1 MTGTDINRSLQ
12 WFGPILGLS
21 LMIAGKAGVE
31 WLGLNGS
38 PLVMLGITVWVALWW
53 VTEAMPIAATSLLPA
68 LLLPLTG
75 ILAAEDTAGAY
86 MDRFILLMMA
96 GFMAALA
103 IERCGLHRRLALAV
117 MLRIGTSPR
126 RLLLGLLTAT
136 ALASMWI
143 ANTAATLIMLLVALA
158 LVARLQAAHAAT
170 GFATALCIAIAWG
183 ASIGGIATPLG
194 TPPNL
199 IYLAALERLTGA
211 APGFLDWMVIAT
223 PISLLLLAAAYLILR
238 RDVPIAAADA
248 TLAGRDVLRSEW
260 SALGPMR
267 RDERIVA
274 VVFGAMVLL
283 WVTRKIDLGLSAEG
297 VMQSVGWAPL
307 LGLGKSVDDSTVAVL
322 GVLLLF
328 LLPSALRRGE
338 RLLDWPTASRIP
350 WEVVLLFGGGLAL
363 AKGFAAS
370 GLSAAVA
377 GTLSGLGGL
386 EPWLVVLVICLVVT
400 FVTEV
405 TSNTAVTTLLMPI
418 LAGFSTASGLPPEV
432 VMLPAA
438 IAASCA
444 FMLPVG
450 TPPNAVVF
458 ASGHVPI
465 AQMARAGLWL
475 NLLGTL
481 IITGLIGASTH

>member
-1 MTGTDINRSLQ
+1 MTANQLLRTL
-12 WFGPILGLS
+12 GPMAGILL
-21 LMIAGKAGVE
+21 IVAGKTGVAVAGMS
-31 WLGLNGS
+31 GA
-38 PLVMLGITVWVALWW
+38 PLAMLGITVWVALWW

-68 LLLPLTG
+68 LLLPLCG
-75 ILAAEDTAGAY
+75 ILGSEETAAAY

-117 MLRIGTSPR
+117 LLRVGTSPR
-126 RLLLGLLTAT
+126 RLVLGMLLAT

-143 ANTAATLIMLLVALA
+143 ANTAATLIMLPVALA
-158 LVARLQAAHAAT
+158 LVARLQQSHPVP
-170 GFATALCIAIAWG
+170 GFAAAVCIAIAWG

-199 IYLAALERLTGA
+199 IYLSALEKLTGQV
-211 APGFLDWMVIAT
+211 PGFLDWMAVAT
-223 PISLLLLAAAYLILR
+223 PVSALLVLVAYLILR
-238 RDVPIAAADA
+238 RDVPQSAGDAA
-248 TLAGRDVLRSEW
+248 AGRDVLHAEW
-260 SALGPMR
+260 RALGPVR
-267 RDERIVA
+267 RDEGTVA
-274 VVFGAMVLL
+274 MIFGTMVLL
-283 WVTRKIDLGLSAEG
+283 WITRKIDLGVGVGGAAE
-297 VMQSVGWAPL
+297 SIGWAPL

-322 GVLLLF
+322 GVVLLF
-328 LLPSALRRGE
+328 LLPAAGRRGE

-363 AKGFAAS
+363 AKGFGSS
-370 GLSAAVA
+370 GLSAEVA
-377 GTLSGLGGL
+377 NGLVGL
-386 EPWLVVLVICLVVT
+386 RGLDPWMVILVICLVVT

-418 LAGFSTASGLPPEV
+418 LAGFSTATGLPPEA

-438 IAASCA
+438 ISASCA

-458 ASGHVPI
+458 GTGHVPI
-465 AQMARAGLWL
+465 ARMARAGLWL
-475 NLLGTL
+475 NLAGAL
-481 IITGLIGASTH
+481 IITALIGAAAA

>member
-1 MTGTDINRSLQ
+1 MTANQMLR
-12 WFGPILGLS
+12 ILGPVAGIL
-21 LMIAGKAGVE
+21 LILAGKSGIAVAG
-31 WLGLNGS
+31 LAGA
-38 PLVMLGITVWVALWW
+38 PLAMLGITVWVALWW

-75 ILAAEDTAGAY
+75 IVGSEETAGAY

-126 RLLLGLLTAT
+126 RLVLGMLTAT

-143 ANTAATLIMLLVALA
+143 ANTAATLIMLPVALA
-158 LVARLQAAHAAT
+158 LVARLQQVRAVS
-170 GFATALCIAIAWG
+170 GFAASLCIAIAWG

-199 IYLAALERLTGA
+199 IYLSALERLTGQV
-211 APGFLDWMVIAT
+211 PGFLDWMVVAT
-223 PISLLLLAAAYLILR
+223 PVSALLVAAAYLVLR
-238 RDVPIAAADA
+238 RDVPTTASDAAA
-248 TLAGRDVLRSEW
+248 AGRDVLHSEW
-260 SALGPMR
+260 RGLGPMS
-267 RDERIVA
+267 RDERAVA
-274 VVFGAMVLL
+274 TVFGTIVLL
-283 WVTRKIDLGLSAEG
+283 WVTRKIDLGVGTGG
-297 VMQSVGWAPL
+297 VMESIGWAPL

-322 GVLLLF
+322 GVVLLF
-328 LLPSALRRGE
+328 LMPSAIRRGE

-363 AKGFAAS
+363 AKGFASS
-370 GLSAAVA
+370 GLSVSVA
-377 GTLSGLGGL
+377 EALSGLRGL
-386 EPWLVVLVICLVVT
+386 DPWVVILAICLVVT

-418 LAGFSTASGLPPEV
+418 LAGFSTANGLPPEL

-458 ASGHVPI
+458 GSGHVPI
-465 AQMARAGLWL
+465 ARMARAGLWL
-475 NLLGTL
+475 NLMGAV
-481 IITGLIGASTH
+481 IITALIGVSGR

>member
-1 MTGTDINRSLQ
+1 MTANQLLRTL
-12 WFGPILGLS
+12 GPMAGILL
-21 LMIAGKAGVE
+21 IVAGKTGVAVAGMS
-31 WLGLNGS
+31 GA
-38 PLVMLGITVWVALWW
+38 PLAMLGITVWVALWW

-68 LLLPLTG
+68 LLLPLCG
-75 ILAAEDTAGAY
+75 ILGSEETAAAY

-117 MLRIGTSPR
+117 LLRVGTSPR
-126 RLLLGLLTAT
+126 RLVLGMLLAT

-143 ANTAATLIMLLVALA
+143 ANTAATLIMLPVALA
-158 LVARLQAAHAAT
+158 LVARLQQSHPVP
-170 GFATALCIAIAWG
+170 GFAAAVCIAIAWG

-199 IYLAALERLTGA
+199 IYLSALEKLTGQ
-211 APGFLDWMVIAT
+211 APGFLDWMAVAT
-223 PISLLLLAAAYLILR
+223 PVSALLVLVAYLILR
-238 RDVPIAAADA
+238 RDVPQSAGDAA
-248 TLAGRDVLRSEW
+248 AGRDVLHAEW
-260 SALGPMR
+260 RALGPIS
-267 RDERIVA
+267 RDEGTVA
-274 VVFGAMVLL
+274 MIFGTMVLL
-283 WVTRKIDLGLSAEG
+283 WITRKIDLGVGVGGAAE
-297 VMQSVGWAPL
+297 SIGWAPL

-322 GVLLLF
+322 GVVLLF
-328 LLPSALRRGE
+328 LLPAAGRRGE

-363 AKGFAAS
+363 AKGFGSS
-370 GLSAAVA
+370 GLSAEVA
-377 GTLSGLGGL
+377 NGLVGL
-386 EPWLVVLVICLVVT
+386 RGLDPWLVILVICLVVT

-418 LAGFSTASGLPPEV
+418 LAGFSTATGLPPEA

-438 IAASCA
+438 ISASCA

-458 ASGHVPI
+458 GTGHVPI
-465 AQMARAGLWL
+465 ARMARAGLWL
-475 NLLGTL
+475 NLAGAL
-481 IITGLIGASTH
+481 IITALIGAAAA

>member
-1 MTGTDINRSLQ
+1 MTANQLLRTL
-12 WFGPILGLS
+12 GPMAGILL
-21 LMIAGKAGVE
+21 IVAGKTGVAVAGMS
-31 WLGLNGS
+31 GA
-38 PLVMLGITVWVALWW
+38 PLAMLGITVWVALWW

-68 LLLPLTG
+68 LLLPLCG
-75 ILAAEDTAGAY
+75 ILGSEETAAAY

-117 MLRIGTSPR
+117 LLRVGTSPR
-126 RLLLGLLTAT
+126 RLVLGMLLAT

-143 ANTAATLIMLLVALA
+143 ANTAATLIMLPVALA
-158 LVARLQAAHAAT
+158 LVARLQQSHPVP
-170 GFATALCIAIAWG
+170 GFAAAVCIAIAWG

-199 IYLAALERLTGA
+199 IYLSALEKLTGQV
-211 APGFLDWMVIAT
+211 PGFLDWMAVAT
-223 PISLLLLAAAYLILR
+223 PVSALLVLVAYLILR
-238 RDVPIAAADA
+238 RGVPQSAGDAA
-248 TLAGRDVLRSEW
+248 AGRDVLHAEW
-260 SALGPMR
+260 RALGPVS
-267 RDERIVA
+267 RDEGTVA
-274 VVFGAMVLL
+274 MIFGTMVLL
-283 WVTRKIDLGLSAEG
+283 WITRKIDLGVGVGGAAE
-297 VMQSVGWAPL
+297 SIGWAPL

-322 GVLLLF
+322 GVVLLF
-328 LLPSALRRGE
+328 LLPAAGRRGE

-363 AKGFAAS
+363 AKGFGSS
-370 GLSAAVA
+370 GLSAEVA
-377 GTLSGLGGL
+377 NGLVGL
-386 EPWLVVLVICLVVT
+386 RGLDPWMVILVICLVVT

-418 LAGFSTASGLPPEV
+418 LAGFSTATGLPPEA

-438 IAASCA
+438 ISASCA

-458 ASGHVPI
+458 GTGHVPI
-465 AQMARAGLWL
+465 ARMARAGLWL
-475 NLLGTL
+475 NLAGAL
-481 IITGLIGASTH
+481 IITALIGAAAA

>member
-1 MTGTDINRSLQ
+1 MTANQLLRTL
-12 WFGPILGLS
+12 GPMAGILL
-21 LMIAGKAGVE
+21 IVAGKTGVAVAGMS
-31 WLGLNGS
+31 GA
-38 PLVMLGITVWVALWW
+38 PLAMLGITVWVALWW

-68 LLLPLTG
+68 LLLPLCG
-75 ILAAEDTAGAY
+75 ILGSEETAAAY

-117 MLRIGTSPR
+117 LLRVGTSPR
-126 RLLLGLLTAT
+126 RLVLGMLLAT

-143 ANTAATLIMLLVALA
+143 ANTAATLIMLPVALA
-158 LVARLQAAHAAT
+158 LVARLQQSHPVP
-170 GFATALCIAIAWG
+170 GFAAAVCIAIAWG

-199 IYLAALERLTGA
+199 IYLSALEKLTGQ
-211 APGFLDWMVIAT
+211 APGFLDWMAVAT
-223 PISLLLLAAAYLILR
+223 PVSALLVLVAYLILR
-238 RDVPIAAADA
+238 RDVPQSAGDAD
-248 TLAGRDVLRSEW
+248 AGRDVLHAEW
-260 SALGPMR
+260 RALGPVS
-267 RDERIVA
+267 RDEGTVA
-274 VVFGAMVLL
+274 MIFGTMVLL
-283 WVTRKIDLGLSAEG
+283 WITRKIDLGVGVGGAAE
-297 VMQSVGWAPL
+297 SIGWAPL

-322 GVLLLF
+322 GVVLLF
-328 LLPSALRRGE
+328 LLPAAGRRGE

-363 AKGFAAS
+363 AKGFGSS
-370 GLSAAVA
+370 GLSAEVA
-377 GTLSGLGGL
+377 NGLVGL
-386 EPWLVVLVICLVVT
+386 RGLDPWLVILVICLVVT

-418 LAGFSTASGLPPEV
+418 LAGFSTATGLPPEA

-438 IAASCA
+438 ISASCA

-458 ASGHVPI
+458 GTGHVPI
-465 AQMARAGLWL
+465 ARMARAGLWL
-475 NLLGTL
+475 NLAGAL
-481 IITGLIGASTH
+481 IITALIGAAAA

>member
-1 MTGTDINRSLQ
+1 MPVNRLLRLTGPLVGVLLIVASKLGASL
-12 WFGPILGLS
+12 LGLS
-21 LMIAGKAGVE
+21 GP
-31 WLGLNGS
+31 
-38 PLVMLGITVWVALWW
+38 PLAMLGITLWVALWW

-75 ILAAEDTAGAY
+75 ILAPDEAAGAY

-117 MLRIGTSPR
+117 LLRIGASPR
-126 RLLLGLLTAT
+126 RLVLGMLVAT

-143 ANTAATLIMLLVALA
+143 ANTAATLIMLPVALA
-158 LVARLQAAHAAT
+158 LVARLQQAHPVP
-170 GFATALCIAIAWG
+170 GFAAAICIAIAWG

-199 IYLAALERLTGA
+199 IYLSALEKLTGQV
-211 APGFLDWMVIAT
+211 PGFLDWMAVAT
-223 PISLLLLAAAYLILR
+223 PVSALLLLSAYLILR
-238 RDVPIAAADA
+238 RDVQQGAGDAAA
-248 TLAGRDVLRSEW
+248 GREVLRAEW
-260 SALGPMR
+260 HTLGR
-267 RDERIVA
+267 ASRDERTVA
-274 VVFGAMVLL
+274 AVFGGMVLL
-283 WVTRKIDLGLSAEG
+283 WITRKIDLGVGADG
-297 VMQSVGWAPL
+297 AVQSIGWAPL
-307 LGLGKSVDDSTVAVL
+307 LGLAKSVDDSTVAVL
-322 GVLLLF
+322 GVVLLF
-328 LLPSALRRGE
+328 LLPAAARRGE

-363 AKGFAAS
+363 AKGFASS
-370 GLSAAVA
+370 GLSAALA
-377 GTLSGLGGL
+377 DALGGL
-386 EPWLVVLVICLVVT
+386 RGLDPWLVIVTICLAVT

-418 LAGFSTASGLPPEV
+418 LAGFSTASGLPPEA

-438 IAASCA
+438 ISASCA

-458 ASGHVPI
+458 GTGHVPI
-465 AQMARAGLWL
+465 ARMARAGLWL
-475 NLLGTL
+475 NLIGVV
-481 IITGLIGASTH
+481 IISLVVGAAGR

>member
-1 MTGTDINRSLQ
+1 MTANPLLR
-12 WFGPILGLS
+12 ILGPVAGILLILASKSGLAVMGLS
-21 LMIAGKAGVE
+21 GP
-31 WLGLNGS
+31 
-38 PLVMLGITVWVALWW
+38 PLAMLGITVWVAFWW

-75 ILAAEDTAGAY
+75 ILGSEETAGAY

-126 RLLLGLLTAT
+126 RLVLGMLTAT

-143 ANTAATLIMLLVALA
+143 ANTAATLIMLPVALA
-158 LVARLQAAHAAT
+158 LVARLQQVRAAP
-170 GFATALCIAIAWG
+170 GFAASLCIAIAWG

-199 IYLAALERLTGA
+199 IYLSALERLTGQVT
-211 APGFLDWMVIAT
+211 GFLDWMAVAT
-223 PISLLLLAAAYLILR
+223 PVSALLLGAAYLILR
-238 RDVPIAAADA
+238 RDVPADA
-248 TLAGRDVLRSEW
+248 SDAASAGRTVLRSEW
-260 SALGPMR
+260 QALGPMS
-267 RDERIVA
+267 RDERTVA
-274 VVFGAMVLL
+274 TVFGAMVLL
-283 WVTRKIDLGLSAEG
+283 WVTRKIDIGIGAG
-297 VMQSVGWAPL
+297 GDMQTIGWAPL

-322 GVLLLF
+322 GVVLLF
-328 LLPSALRRGE
+328 LLPSAIRRGE

-363 AKGFAAS
+363 AKGFATS
-370 GLSAAVA
+370 GLSASVA
-377 GTLSGLGGL
+377 ESLSGLRGL
-386 EPWLVVLVICLVVT
+386 DPWLVVLTICLVVT

-418 LAGFSTASGLPPEV
+418 LAGFSTVNGLPPEL

-458 ASGHVPI
+458 GSGHVPI
-465 AQMARAGLWL
+465 ARMARAGLWL
-475 NLLGTL
+475 NLSGAL
-481 IITGLIGASTH
+481 IITALIGASGH

>member
-1 MTGTDINRSLQ
+1 MTANQLLRTL
-12 WFGPILGLS
+12 GPMAGILL
-21 LMIAGKAGVE
+21 IVAGKTGVAVAGMS
-31 WLGLNGS
+31 GA
-38 PLVMLGITVWVALWW
+38 PLAMLGITVWVALWW

-68 LLLPLTG
+68 LLLPLCG
-75 ILAAEDTAGAY
+75 ILGSEETAAAY

-117 MLRIGTSPR
+117 LLRVGTSPR
-126 RLLLGLLTAT
+126 RLVLGMLLAT

-143 ANTAATLIMLLVALA
+143 ANTAATLIMLPVALA
-158 LVARLQAAHAAT
+158 LVARLQQSHPVP
-170 GFATALCIAIAWG
+170 GFAAAVCIAIAWG

-199 IYLAALERLTGA
+199 IYLSALEKLTGQ
-211 APGFLDWMVIAT
+211 APDFLDWMAVAT
-223 PISLLLLAAAYLILR
+223 PVSALLVLVAYLILR
-238 RDVPIAAADA
+238 RDVPQSAGDAA
-248 TLAGRDVLRSEW
+248 AGRDVLHTEW
-260 SALGPMR
+260 RALGPIS
-267 RDERIVA
+267 RDEGTVA
-274 VVFGAMVLL
+274 MIFGTMVLL
-283 WVTRKIDLGLSAEG
+283 WITRKIDLGVGVGGAAE
-297 VMQSVGWAPL
+297 SIGWAPL

-322 GVLLLF
+322 GVVLLF
-328 LLPSALRRGE
+328 LLPAAGRRGE

-363 AKGFAAS
+363 AKGFGCS
-370 GLSAAVA
+370 GLSAEVA
-377 GTLSGLGGL
+377 DGLVGL
-386 EPWLVVLVICLVVT
+386 RGLDPWLVILVICLVVT

-418 LAGFSTASGLPPEV
+418 LAGFSTATGLPPEA

-438 IAASCA
+438 ISASCA

-458 ASGHVPI
+458 GTGHVPI
-465 AQMARAGLWL
+465 ARMARAGLWL
-475 NLLGTL
+475 NLAGAL
-481 IITGLIGASTH
+481 IITALIGAAAA

>member
-1 MTGTDINRSLQ
+1 MTANQLLR
-12 WFGPILGLS
+12 ILGPLAGI
-21 LMIAGKAGVE
+21 LLIVAGKSGASVAG
-31 WLGLNGS
+31 LAGP
-38 PLVMLGITVWVALWW
+38 PLTMLGITVWVALWW

-75 ILAAEDTAGAY
+75 ILASDETAGAY

-103 IERCGLHRRLALAV
+103 IERCGLHRRLALRV
-117 MLRIGTSPR
+117 LLRTGSSPR
-126 RLLLGLLTAT
+126 RLVLGMLLAT

-143 ANTAATLIMLLVALA
+143 ANTAATLIMLPVALA
-158 LVARLQAAHAAT
+158 LVARLQQRQAIP
-170 GFATALCIAIAWG
+170 GFAAAICIAIAWG

-199 IYLAALERLTGA
+199 IYLSALEKLTGQL
-211 APGFLDWMVIAT
+211 PSFLDWMAVAT
-223 PISLLLLAAAYLILR
+223 PVSALLVAAAYLILR
-238 RDVPIAAADA
+238 RDVPEGAGDAA
-248 TLAGRDVLRSEW
+248 TGLEVLRAEW
-260 SALGPMR
+260 HALGR
-267 RDERIVA
+267 ASRDERVVA
-274 VVFGAMVLL
+274 TVFGTMVLL
-283 WVTRKIDLGLSAEG
+283 WITRKIDLGVGAGGAMESI
-297 VMQSVGWAPL
+297 GWAPL

-322 GVLLLF
+322 GVVLLF
-328 LLPSALRRGE
+328 LLPAASRRGE

-363 AKGFAAS
+363 AKGFASS

-377 GTLSGLGGL
+377 DALGGL
-386 EPWLVVLVICLVVT
+386 RGLDPWLVILAICLAVT
-400 FVTEV
+400 FMTEV

-418 LAGFSTASGLPPEV
+418 LAGFSAATGLPPEA

-438 IAASCA
+438 LSASCA

-458 ASGHVPI
+458 GSGHVPI

-475 NLLGTL
+475 NLAGVV
-481 IITGLIGASTH
+481 IIAVLVGSAGHSVGQ